1 MIPAAIDQDPY
12 WRITRDVAEKMGYYK
27 PAQIHSK
34 FLPSLE
40 TSGKMSSSKPKTAV
54 FTTDDSETVEDKI
67 SVAFTGGQPTVA
79 LQRKLGGNPDIC
91 PVFSYLQYMFDNP
104 KESKERAL
112 KCRSGNLLCGE
123 CKQDLSS
130 NSVSF
135 LTDFQKRR
143 EKAKDMVS
151 QFMYKE

>member
-54 FTTDDSETVEDKI
+54 FTTDDSETVEDKV

-104 KESKERAL
+104 KER
-112 KCRSGNLLCGE
+112 
-123 CKQDLSS
+123 
-130 NSVSF
+130 
-135 LTDFQKRR
+135 
-143 EKAKDMVS
+143 
-151 QFMYKE
+151 